1 MEAMLGMAIPQWYA
15 EHYQGDRANYTIIM
29 FPYLFCMLI
38 NISWAVCSWTYAAK
52 IFPITMRAKDN
63 ALMTALLWTACYAV
77 AQATP
82 RPQHLYRPCHQ
93 NGSIESQY
101 RSQPRV
107 EDNYIELYQSSSFSW
122 WSKLACLIGSR
133 PLEPS
138 LECFRSR
145 NPVTVGAEGER
156 LDSIGDVGAS
166 SGNCRADDKAVLIL
180 GSGAGEPVGCPV
192 SFCGMERYSSKLW
205 VDRNYCR

>member
-15 EHYQGDRANYTIIM
+15 EHYPGDRANYTIIM

-101 RSQPRV
+101 RVAISFTAARRRQLHRV
-107 EDNYIELYQSSSFSW
+107 VPI
-122 WSKLACLIGSR
+122 I
-133 PLEPS
+133 
-138 LECFRSR
+138 
-145 NPVTVGAEGER
+145 
-156 LDSIGDVGAS
+156 
-166 SGNCRADDKAVLIL
+166 VLFL
-180 GSGAGEPVGCPV
+180 VE
-192 SFCGMERYSSKLW
+192 
-205 VDRNYCR
+205 